1 MDESDFP
8 WALAFLVVGVGTA
21 GSMLLSVLAWQ
32 ISATWRARIAAT
44 KGGDY
49 QSLAQETASAMRNV
63 SAQLTRLST
72 GIKELRE
79 RTSEV
84 ERMLKEI

>member
-21 GSMLLSVLAWQ
+21 GATLFSVLAWQ
-32 ISATWRARIAAT
+32 VFATWRVRIAAA

-49 QSLAQETASAMRNV
+49 QALAQETASAIRDV
-63 SAQLTRLST
+63 SAQLNTLSSEVR
-72 GIKELRE
+72 ELRE

-84 ERMLKEI
+84 ERLLKEV